1 LKGVSSVL
9 GAVILAAIIFTVL
22 IPLLI
27 FLQNT
32 TTLYHLQV
40 LERNRFEIER
50 FQENLEIHAT
60 VSPENNNLYL
70 LVKNKGSLAVN
81 LTSVYIAD
89 SGGGLTIW
97 NSTGNSVVSPLSHIL
112 PINLT
117 VKAEEGKAYTIHV
130 ATERGRS
137 YAAAEKPLN
146 ITDPPYILQ
155 VSVINMMF
163 DRKYKIKVTV
173 VEMKTTNGKFKV
185 GCVSAEN
192 PCSSEALYEY
202 YSSRW
207 NDNQTFTFRV
217 MPGNYSIQLTEYKF
231 DEGSGSWI
239 STYRGYQQ
247 TLMVLK
253 SSVVVFAYE
262 HVPATPIDLNSQFN
276 MTLAV
281 PAVLMVTDEATFDA
295 YIVVRLDDI
304 VKESMRDATV
314 SLIID
319 QTKHCTATI
328 EGRDSYNLE
337 IIKPGQT
344 ISLDFRIRVSDVDP
358 LLGGVVYIKGS
369 LTSAVGDRTGT
380 LYNYETSI
388 TPVSICKLSELQM
401 IKRLAVTDN
410 CNKCADKC
418 DPYSVIDCIKLG
430 FIYLCVCG
438 DSVGMVPRCGQP

>member
-1 LKGVSSVL
+1 MKGVSSVL
-9 GAVILAAIIFTVL
+9 GAVILAAIVFTVL

-247 TLMVLK
+247 TVMVLK

>member
-1 LKGVSSVL
+1 L
-9 GAVILAAIIFTVL
+9 GAVILAAIVFTVL

-40 LERNRFEIER
+40 LERNRAEIER

-60 VSPENNNLYL
+60 VSPDNHNIYL
-70 LVKNKGSLAVN
+70 LVRNKGSLAAN

-97 NSTGNSVVSPLSHIL
+97 NSTRTISPLS
-112 PINLT
+112 PITLIDLN
-117 VKAEEGKAYTIHV
+117 VKAEEDKAYTIHA

-137 YAAAEKPLN
+137 YAAIEKPLN

-173 VEMKTTNGKFKV
+173 VDMKTTNGTFKV

-192 PCSSEALYEY
+192 PCSAEASYEY

-262 HVPATPIDLNSQFN
+262 HVPATSIDLNSQFN
-276 MTLAV
+276 MTLAT

-295 YIVVRLDDI
+295 YVVVRLDDTA
-304 VKESMRDATV
+304 KESMRDATV

-319 QTKHCTATI
+319 PSLTKHCKATI

-337 IIKPGQT
+337 LIKPGQT
-344 ISLDFRIRVSDVDP
+344 ISLHFRIRVSDVDP
-358 LLGGVVYIKGS
+358 LLGGVVYIKGNLS
-369 LTSAVGDRTGT
+369 SAVGDRTGT
-380 LYNYETSI
+380 PYNYETSI

-401 IKRLAVTDN
+401 IKKFAPASN
-410 CNKCADKC
+410 CDECVDKC
-418 DPYSVIDCIKLG
+418 KPYSVIDCIEIRITPFLSV
-430 FIYLCVCG
+430 YLCVCG
-438 DSVGMVPRCGQP
+438 DSAGVVPRCGQP

>member
-1 LKGVSSVL
+1 MKGVSSVL
-9 GAVILAAIIFTVL
+9 GAVILAAIVFTVL

>member
-1 LKGVSSVL
+1 MKGVSSVL